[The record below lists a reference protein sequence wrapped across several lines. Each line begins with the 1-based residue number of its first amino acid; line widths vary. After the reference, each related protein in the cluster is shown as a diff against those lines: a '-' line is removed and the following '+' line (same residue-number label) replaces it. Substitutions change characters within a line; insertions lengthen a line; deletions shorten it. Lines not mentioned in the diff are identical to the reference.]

1 MDANQDVF
9 NELNENGVFYRK
21 DLISYIEWLA
31 TTMTWAS
38 GDPHTLPGGQTPEDV
53 AHEVIKKALDGT
65 RNYDPDKGPFRYW
78 LRDQARSELNHLAES
93 AVHRREV
100 ELLEDEL
107 IPDARSTNPEG
118 VLIAQEDQDTVS
130 QSVAAIFEVVDGD
143 SDLHEIAEAITNG
156 CEPYPRYL
164 AEELS
169 LEVTEVNNR
178 LRRLRRLLRKGKL
191 NRE

>member
-1 MDANQDVF
+1 MDANQDAL

-38 GDPHTLPGGQTPEDV
+38 GDPHTLPGGQTSEDI
-53 AHEVIKKALDGT
+53 AHEIITKALDG
-65 RNYDPDKGPFRYW
+65 RRSYDPDRGSFRNW
-78 LRDQARSELNHLAES
+78 LRYQARSELNHLAES
-93 AVHRREV
+93 ATHRHET
-100 ELLEDEL
+100 ELLEDES
-107 IPDARSTNPEG
+107 IPDALSTDPEDI
-118 VLIAQEDQDTVS
+118 LIDQEDRDTVS

-164 AEELS
+164 AKELN
-169 LEVTEVNNR
+169 LDITEVNNR
-178 LRRLRRLLRKGKL
+178 LRRLRRLLRKG
-191 NRE
+191 